1 MPTPRQLLTRR
12 LTFLHR
18 FAPVRYL
25 PLSYL
30 LRSLLMLGTR
40 LDREIAYVAKNNE
53 GSKDKTILFI
63 TDIFGFELV
72 NVRLVADEYAAQ
84 GFHVLVPDF
93 LEGKAR
99 SVQTVSET

>member
-1 MPTPRQLLTRR
+1 MPTTRQLLTRHFIPLR
-12 LTFLHR
+12 P

-25 PLSYL
+25 PHSYL
-30 LRSLLMLGTR
+30 LRSLLMLTSR
-40 LDREIAYVAKNNE
+40 LEREIAYVAKNNE

-93 LEGKAR
+93 LEGMAR